1 MPAPAMARCAGL
13 AVMTEDA
20 DEGFLQTG
28 SAIGAIFFQPH
39 WPVAS
44 VNGATYL
51 RTAGLHLTA
60 FSGMH
65 AAGFVPL
72 QQFSLR
78 KPISSFTC
86 PISDE

>member
-1 MPAPAMARCAGL
+1 MSASAMATCAGSS
-13 AVMTEDA
+13 AMTEAA

-28 SAIGAIFFQPH
+28 SAIGATFFQSH
-39 WPVAS
+39 RPVAS
-44 VNGATYL
+44 VSGATYL

-65 AAGFVPL
+65 AAEIVPL